1 MRLKVQILRNI
12 KNILLSGRLIRKMST
27 KEYILENDTPIISLN
42 CKEAFENLTDK
53 EKKYLHN
60 YSQVNNFLTLIIAYK
75 IMILINRQVTMAL

>member
-1 MRLKVQILRNI
+1 MRLKVQILKNI
-12 KNILLSGRLIRKMST
+12 KNILSSGRLIRKMST

-60 YSQVNNFLTLIIAYK
+60 YSQVNNF
-75 IMILINRQVTMAL
+75 ININYSTQDNDSYQ